1 MQAQL
6 AELQGRLTAA
16 DLEVQ
21 RLQDRCAGAEADA
34 ALQRSLAAAAK
45 VEMTKLQQQLASR
58 GELLDLEEKLRAAE
72 SGRAFVEKE
81 RLEEKQ
87 RVVHFQEKAH
97 TQPRPCHM
105 LLCPCEASL
114 AESRLREL
122 EAELKRS
129 ELRASG
135 AFSRGL
141 SEPFG
146 APSGPCG
153 PGRCCWPAVRRSS
166 KTWTASTPRCRRPS
180 APRPSW
186 TARRGGNWA

>member
-16 DLEVQ
+16 DLELQ

-87 RVVHFQEKAH
+87 KVVHFQEKARGNH
-97 TQPRPCHM
+97 AHVTC
-105 LLCPCEASL
+105 LCPYEASL

-186 TARRGGNWA
+186 TVRRGGNWA